1 MSVTSTAAA
10 TTTSTGAMIGSGGM
24 GVKQNLYIGGNMN
37 VMTGDVTAA
46 NLGTTR
52 NDLCLIGSP
61 AGATFATTNG
71 PLHTH
76 RQWRHWPGHHDH
88 DRSTDH

>member
-1 MSVTSTAAA
+1 
-10 TTTSTGAMIGSGGM
+10 
-24 GVKQNLYIGGNMN
+24 
-37 VMTGDVTAA
+37 
-46 NLGTTR
+46 
-52 NDLCLIGSP
+52 LIVGSP